1 MNSWYANCLSHTIR
15 AIIQKQKL
23 ASIRNQL
30 VFVVTD
36 RINQWLVILGV
47 EYKAMTIKDNIDAKD
62 DGTQVKLFL
71 EAADVINDMMKKV

>member
-1 MNSWYANCLSHTIR
+1 M
-15 AIIQKQKL
+15 
-23 ASIRNQL
+23 
-30 VFVVTD
+30 
-36 RINQWLVILGV
+36 ILGV